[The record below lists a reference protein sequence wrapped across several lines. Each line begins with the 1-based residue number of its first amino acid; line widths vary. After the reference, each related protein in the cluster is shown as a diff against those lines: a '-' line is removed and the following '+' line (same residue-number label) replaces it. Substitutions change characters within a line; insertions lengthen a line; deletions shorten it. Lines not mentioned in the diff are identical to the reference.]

1 MEALK
6 ITKTKIAFLILL
18 GLFIPGLVIWK
29 NIFPTFEYVFGE
41 ANENKIE
48 IFDKTINGKR
58 YLVLPIDENYFFNKV
73 VLDVSFKKNGL
84 KKKEE
89 AIDISIAKDY
99 ESVLYK
105 LEGKI
110 EDREKLKEQLF
121 LNNSSDFSSGT
132 LFSYGE
138 SVYFISQENY
148 LPILDARV
156 FENTGFYWENV
167 KSLNMD
173 DVKTLFKGNKINY
186 ITPHPLGT
194 ILKTKKDYFL
204 VGDKKRFLIEEE
216 DLWEVWPDFNWVDI
230 DGESVEFFDEC
241 SVKIQKNN
249 KIRCEFE
256 VDKSRRGNNYVFQ
269 LDDDLTGDISK
280 AKVKLKVSKDWK
292 NVRAQIRTFLGDV
305 KTRLSE
311 RYSKYF

>member
-1 MEALK
+1 METLK

-29 NIFPTFEYVFGE
+29 NIFPNFEYVFGE

-58 YLVLPIDENYFFNKV
+58 YLVLPTDENYFFNKV
-73 VLDVSFKKNGL
+73 VLDVSFKNNGL
-84 KKKEE
+84 KKGET
-89 AIDISIAKDY
+89 IDISIAKDY

-110 EDREKLKEQLF
+110 EDKEKLKEQLF
-121 LNNSSDFSSGT
+121 LNNSSDFPNGT

-156 FENTGFYWENV
+156 FENLGFYWENV

-173 DVKTLFKGNKINY
+173 DVKTLSKGDKINY

-204 VGDKKRFLIEEE
+204 VGDKERFSIEEGA
-216 DLWEVWPDFNWVDI
+216 LWEVWPGFNWVDI
-230 DGESVEFFDEC
+230 DGGSVEFFDEC
-241 SVKIQKNN
+241 SVEIEKNN

-256 VDKSRRGNNYVFQ
+256 VDKIRRGNNYIFQ
-269 LDDDLTGDISK
+269 LDDDLTSDISK
-280 AKVKLKVSKDWK
+280 AKVKLKVSRDWK
-292 NVRAQIRTFLGDV
+292 NVRAQIRVFLGDV
-305 KTRLSE
+305 KIRLSE